1 MSPSAPEL
9 SDQTASP
16 GPIEHHLPRA
26 HRAANA
32 TNLRVVH
39 LLRKCNPVEWGGTE
53 AAIQRLVHGLRA
65 YEVNSVIYAPRLAAE
80 PAADPLA
87 QGGCEVKRF
96 RAFLPILGIPR
107 QQREEQIAVGGNLL
121 SFDLPKALWRERDV
135 SLIHSHAL
143 GRLGSIALMVAK
155 RRRIPFVVTIHG
167 GFLDLPESLRNDF
180 NRQTTRGLEWGKA
193 FGLLLR
199 SREMLHRADAILT
212 CNPKEATLLRQ
223 QFPGRHI
230 VVQPHGVA
238 LERYLPDHRHA
249 ARAAFPQLQGRQA
262 LLALG
267 RIDPVKNQRW
277 LIEQAPALLQRHPKG
292 LLVLAGACTNQGYG
306 QALNQRIVE
315 LGLAD
320 RVLLTGG
327 LPPDDPR
334 LLGLLQEARL
344 VLLTSVS
351 ETFGLVVLEAWAA
364 GTAVVSSRTSG
375 ASTLIQDE
383 RNGWLFDLDD
393 PETFQEVVSRALDH
407 PEIAALA
414 AEEGQKLVRTE
425 YDSTGLAGRMK
436 NLYEQLI
443 EEKNALRDS
452 PR

>member
-1 MSPSAPEL
+1 MSPSAPEI
-9 SDQTASP
+9 SDQTGSP
-16 GPIEHHLPRA
+16 DPSHPGLAGAQRGS
-26 HRAANA
+26 NA

-39 LLRKCNPVEWGGTE
+39 LLRKCNPREWGGTE
-53 AAIQRLVHGLRA
+53 AAIQRLVEGLRA
-65 YEVNSVIYAPRLAAE
+65 YDVRSVIYCPRLATKPE
-80 PAADPLA
+80 TDPLA
-87 QGGCEVKRF
+87 RCGCEVKRF

-107 QQREEQIAVGGNLL
+107 QQRQEQIAIGGNLL
-121 SFDLPKALWRERDV
+121 SFDLPGALLREQGV
-135 SLIHSHAL
+135 SVLHSHAL

-167 GFLDLPESLRNDF
+167 GVLDLPESLKKDL
-180 NRQTTRGLEWGKA
+180 NRPAPRGLEWGKA

-212 CNPKEATLLRQ
+212 CNPKEAGLLRQ
-223 QFPGRHI
+223 QLPDRHI

-238 LERYLPDHRHA
+238 LERYLPDHRQA
-249 ARAAFPQLQGRQA
+249 ARAAFPQIQGRQV
-262 LLALG
+262 LLSLG

-277 LIEQAPALLQRHPKG
+277 LVEQAPALFQRHPKS
-292 LLVLAGACTNQGYG
+292 LLVLAGACTHEGYG
-306 QALNQRIVE
+306 DALNQRIAE

-327 LPPDDPR
+327 LPPEDPR
-334 LLGLLQEARL
+334 LIGLLQEAHL
-344 VLLTSVS
+344 VLLSSVS

-393 PETFQEVVSRALDH
+393 PQTFHEVVNRALDH
-407 PEIAALA
+407 PAIIAQA
-414 AEEGQKLVRTE
+414 AEEGQKLVRAE